1 MSGVVYI
8 DGQYSSHADAK
19 ISVFDHGLLYG
30 DGVFEGIRVYGH
42 RIFKLRS
49 HLVRLFQSARFI
61 DLHIQQS
68 FEEVEAA
75 TRETVRRSGMADAY
89 IRLVVTR
96 GVGPLGVNPKQCSS
110 PSLIVIVD
118 KLAVY
123 PEEKYNT
130 GITMITSSVRQKNP
144 ATLSSRAKTLNYLP
158 NMMAKLEALRSE
170 ADEALLLNDQGF
182 VSECVGENVFAV
194 TRSPSTSTVRV
205 LTPDVSCG
213 ILEGVTRN
221 VIIQLGRDQGIAIEQ
236 ANMTLFDLYTAEE
249 IFLTGTGA
257 EIVPVI
263 QLDGRTVGQGRP
275 GPITAGL
282 LAAFRD
288 YTATGAE
295 D

>member
-8 DGQYSSHADAK
+8 DGQYSSHAEAK

-30 DGVFEGIRVYGH
+30 DGVFEGIRVYSG
-42 RIFKLRS
+42 RIFKLKS
-49 HLVRLFQSARFI
+49 HLVRLYQSARFI
-61 DLHIQQS
+61 DLNIRRS
-68 FEEVEAA
+68 LEEVDAIV
-75 TRETVRRSGMADAY
+75 RETVRRSGMSDAY

-96 GVGPLGVNPKQCSS
+96 GIGPLGVNPKQCEV

-123 PEEKYNT
+123 PEEKVNA
-130 GITMITSSVRQKNP
+130 GITLMTSSVRQKNP

-158 NMMAKLEALRSE
+158 NMMAKLEALRSG

-182 VSECVGENVFAV
+182 VTECVGENVFAV
-194 TRSPSTSTVRV
+194 GQSPTGEVHIQ
-205 LTPDVSCG
+205 TPDVSCG

-221 VIIQLGRDQGIAIEQ
+221 TIISLSRQQQIKIDQT
-236 ANMTLFDLYTAEE
+236 NLTLFDLYTADE

-263 QLDGRTVGQGRP
+263 SLDGRTVGNGRP
-275 GPITAGL
+275 GPVTMKL
-282 LAAFRD
+282 LQAFRD
-288 YTATGAE
+288 YTAKGAE

>member
-1 MSGVVYI
+1 MSGVAYI
-8 DGQYSSHADAK
+8 DGQYCSHADAK

-30 DGVFEGIRVYGH
+30 DGVFEGIRVYSG

-49 HLVRLFQSARFI
+49 HLLRLYQSARFI

-68 FEEVEAA
+68 LEEIEAI
-75 TRETVRRSGMADAY
+75 TRETVRQSGMTDAY

-96 GVGPLGVNPKQCSS
+96 GVGPLGVNPKQCVS

-123 PEEKYNT
+123 SADKYET
-130 GITMITSSVRQKNP
+130 GITLITSSVRQKNP
-144 ATLSSRAKTLNYLP
+144 SVLSSRAKTLNYLA
-158 NMMAKLEALRSE
+158 NMMAKLEALRSG

-194 TRSPSTSTVRV
+194 CRTTGGKTRV
-205 LTPDVSCG
+205 LTPDISCG

-221 VIIQLGRDQGIAIEQ
+221 TIIDLAAQQGTEIHAAQ
-236 ANMTLFDLYTAEE
+236 MTLFDLYTAEE

-257 EIVPVI
+257 EIVPVVSI
-263 QLDGRTVGQGRP
+263 DGRTVGSGRC
-275 GPITAGL
+275 GPITQKL
-282 LAAFRD
+282 LAAFRA
-288 YTATGAE
+288 YTATGPE

>member
-30 DGVFEGIRVYGH
+30 DGVFEGIRVYNH
-42 RIFKLRS
+42 RIFKLKS

-61 DLHIQQS
+61 DLNMRRTLEDIDA
-68 FEEVEAA
+68 VV
-75 TRETVRRSGMADAY
+75 RETVRRSGMANAY

-96 GVGPLGVNPKQCSS
+96 GIGPLGVNPKQCEKA
-110 PSLIVIVD
+110 SLIVIVD

-123 PEEKYNT
+123 PEEKYET
-130 GITMITSSVRQKNP
+130 GITLMTSSVRQKTP

-158 NMMAKLEALRSE
+158 NMMAKLEALRSG

-194 TRSPSTSTVRV
+194 THSPTGAVHV
-205 LTPDVSCG
+205 VTPDVSCG

-221 VIIQLGRDQGIAIEQ
+221 TIISLAEQNGITIAQGNI
-236 ANMTLFDLYTAEE
+236 TLFDLYTADE

-263 QLDGRTVGQGRP
+263 SLDGRTVGTGHP
-275 GPITAGL
+275 GNITRKL
-282 LAAFRD
+282 LKAFRD

>member
-1 MSGVVYI
+1 MTGVAYI

-30 DGVFEGIRVYGH
+30 DGVFEGIRVYSGS
-42 RIFKLRS
+42 IFKLKS
-49 HLVRLFQSARFI
+49 HLVRLYQSAGFI
-61 DLHIQQS
+61 DLHIRQS
-68 FEEVEAA
+68 LEEVDAIV
-75 TRETVRRSGMADAY
+75 RETVRRSGMANSY

-96 GVGPLGVNPKQCSS
+96 GIGPLGVNPKQCES

-123 PEEKYNT
+123 PEEKYT
-130 GITMITSSVRQKNP
+130 SGITLITSSVRQKNP

-158 NMMAKLEALRSE
+158 NMMAKLEALRSG

-194 TRSPSTSTVRV
+194 TRTPAGQMRV

-221 VIIQLGRDQGIAIEQ
+221 AIIELGSKHGVPIEQ
-236 ANMTLFDLYTAEE
+236 TNMTLFDLYTAEE

-257 EIVPVI
+257 EIVPVSSI
-263 QLDGRTVGQGRP
+263 DGRTVGNGRP
-275 GPITAGL
+275 GPITQKL
-282 LAAFRD
+282 LKAFRD
-288 YTATGAE
+288 YAASGVE

>member
-1 MSGVVYI
+1 MSGVAYI
-8 DGQYSSHADAK
+8 DGQFSSHADAK
-19 ISVFDHGLLYG
+19 INVFDHGLLYG
-30 DGVFEGIRVYGH
+30 DGVFEGIRVYNG
-42 RIFKLRS
+42 RIFKLKS
-49 HLVRLFQSARFI
+49 HLVRLYQSARFI
-61 DLHIQQS
+61 DLNIRRT
-68 FEEVEAA
+68 FEEVDQVV
-75 TRETVRRSGMADAY
+75 RETVRRSQMKDAY

-96 GVGPLGVNPKQCSS
+96 GVGPLGVNPKQCEHA
-110 PSLIVIVD
+110 SLIVIVD

-123 PEEKYNT
+123 PEEKYQT
-130 GITMITSSVRQKNP
+130 GITLMTSSVRQKNP

-158 NMMAKLEALRSE
+158 NMMAKLEALRSG

-194 TRSPSTSTVRV
+194 THSPTGQVRV
-205 LTPDVSCG
+205 MTPDVSSG

-221 VIIQLGRDQGIAIEQ
+221 VILDLAAEQGIAIHQ
-236 ANMTLFDLYTAEE
+236 GNVTLFDLYTADE

-263 QLDGRTVGQGRP
+263 SLDGRTVGSGKP
-275 GPITAGL
+275 GNVTRQL
-282 LAAFRD
+282 LKAFRD

>member
-1 MSGVVYI
+1 MSGCVYI

-30 DGVFEGIRVYGH
+30 DGIFEGIRVYNH
-42 RIFKLRS
+42 RIFKLKS

-61 DLHIQQS
+61 DLNIRRS
-68 FEEVEAA
+68 FEEVDAI
-75 TRETVRRSGMADAY
+75 TRETVKRSGMADAY

-96 GVGPLGVNPKQCSS
+96 GVGPLGVNPKQCESA
-110 PSLIVIVD
+110 SLIVIVD

-123 PEEKYNT
+123 PEEKYET
-130 GITMITSSVRQKNP
+130 GITLMTSSVRQKNP

-158 NMMAKLEALRSE
+158 NMMAKLEALRSGG

-194 TRSPSTSTVRV
+194 THSPTGEVHV
-205 LTPDVSCG
+205 QTPDVSCG

-221 VIIQLGRDQGIAIEQ
+221 TIMSLATQHGIHIREG
-236 ANMTLFDLYTAEE
+236 NMTLFDLYTADE

-257 EIVPVI
+257 EIV
-263 QLDGRTVGQGRP
+263 QSLAWTVAP
-275 GPITAGL
+275 SAPASP
-282 LAAFRD
+282 APSPSSF
-288 YTATGAE
+288 
-295 D
+295 